1 MKPRLLVA
9 SITLILCAQAR
20 TEMITIG
27 EDQTAGTGTLTLN
40 YDLVF
45 TITNPATANLLFV
58 FDEVASSD
66 GTYARASFTGLEFSI
81 NGGNHLA
88 IQYWFDNTTAPTP
101 DITSNDGFLYST
113 ALSTLTINDIV
124 TLHAGTGT
132 MTGGD
137 MIPSGASFNPWT
149 SGDYTV
155 FITTNGGTRLSI
167 DAVPEPATAGLL
179 GISALAL
186 YGIRRIKNF
195 NRA

>member
-9 SITLILCAQAR
+9 AITLLLCAQAR

-27 EDQTAGTGTLTLN
+27 GDQAAVAGTLTLN

-45 TITNPATANLLFV
+45 TITTASTHANPSFV
-58 FDEVASSD
+58 FDEIVSND
-66 GTYARASFTGLEFSI
+66 GTYSVAKMEGLEFSV
-81 NGGNHLA
+81 NGGDRIA
-88 IQYWFDNTTAPTP
+88 IENWYDNSPGSANDQTY
-101 DITSNDGFLYST
+101 NDGLLQSS
-113 ALSTLTINDIV
+113 AQPELAINDIV

-132 MTGGD
+132 MTGYIMAD
-137 MIPSGASFNPWT
+137 ANFNPWT

-155 FITTNGGTRLSI
+155 FMANNSGIRLST